1 MKTVF
6 VVLLLLPAL
15 TSALKRKV
23 LLFPQETDTA
33 YVQLTSEKPLN
44 LQAFTLCMR
53 VASELTNDRD
63 TILFAYRTS
72 EADELNVWQEKK
84 GFSLYLRSSSEGV
97 IFKLPLLSVVPIH
110 LCVTWESRT
119 GATAFWVNGRRTM
132 LKIYRRG
139 FSVSQDGA
147 IILGQDPDSY
157 LGKFDKNQSFMGEI
171 TDLHMWDSFLGAGQI
186 KQLYEYQDLGVR
198 GNVLDWNSLKYKISG
213 NVVEVSEV
221 DTEINTCT

>member
-15 TSALKRKV
+15 TSAHKRKV

-53 VASELTNDRD
+53 VASELNNDRE
-63 TILFAYRTS
+63 TILFAYRTNQ
-72 EADELNVWQEKK
+72 ADELNVWQEK
-84 GFSLYLRSSSEGV
+84 GVYSLYLRSSGESV
-97 IFKLPLLSVVPIH
+97 IFKLPPLSVVPIH
-110 LCVTWESRT
+110 LCVTWASRT
-119 GATAFWVNGRRTM
+119 GVTAFWANGRRTM
-132 LKIYRRG
+132 LKIYKRG
-139 FSVSQDGA
+139 ISVSPGGA
-147 IILGQDPDSY
+147 IILGQDPDSF
-157 LGKFDKNQSFMGEI
+157 LGSFDKNQSFVGEI
-171 TDLHMWDSFLGAGQI
+171 TDVHMWDSVLGAGQI
-186 KQLYEYQDLGVR
+186 KHLYELQDLGVR